1 MPTNF
6 LLNLTIGTT
15 QLFTTN
21 KNYFLS
27 KIALDM
33 KQKNITVMSGV
44 VVWLM
49 IMRTMHPRTHSKYFF
64 FIIVIIFNRSLI
76 EF

>member
-33 KQKNITVMSGV
+33 EQKNITVMSGV
-44 VVWLM
+44 VVWPMML
-49 IMRTMHPRTHSKYFF
+49 RTMHPRTHIQNTFF
-64 FIIVIIFNRSLI
+64 S
-76 EF
+76 